1 MSAPVSSATVM
12 SGQQAADRRPSGEH
26 ASFSDDQWRELLA
39 EDNFA
44 LGSVSMLLMCIVG
57 VGMFGM
63 LIVVAIMTLS

>member
-1 MSAPVSSATVM
+1 MSATVM
-12 SGQQAADRRPSGEH
+12 SGQAAADRRVSGEH
-26 ASFSDDQWRELLA
+26 ASFSEDQWRELLA

-57 VGMFGM
+57 MFGM

>member
-1 MSAPVSSATVM
+1 MSATVTSVNVT
-12 SGQQAADRRPSGEH
+12 SGQQAADHRLSGEH
-26 ASFSDDQWRELLA
+26 ASFSEDQWRELLA